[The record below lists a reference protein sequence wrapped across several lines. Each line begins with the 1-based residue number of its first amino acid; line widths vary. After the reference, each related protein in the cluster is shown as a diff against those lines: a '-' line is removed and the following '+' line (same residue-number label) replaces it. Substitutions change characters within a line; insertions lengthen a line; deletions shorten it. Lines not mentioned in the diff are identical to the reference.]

1 MNIRKIKVLIAC
13 DIDTYDN
20 PYLRTLVE
28 GMNNF
33 GEIEVFCSIRDFF
46 ENWRLYDII
55 HIQWPQVLLE
65 AGFSLG
71 DLIKTLDLVRSAR
84 IPVVCTCHN
93 LGPHRKSSD
102 EIAQSYDEVYK
113 RTDVFIHLG
122 PYSLEVFSRKYPS
135 AIQCL
140 LSHHVYDL
148 IYSSLPVREEALAH
162 LKLDSSKKYIL
173 SFGGFRNNQEREMA
187 YIAVKNLG
195 EPYRLLA
202 PNFIRLAPKT
212 SFKNKIKRILKKVYY
227 KIKYPLLVFTG
238 DYIQDSEL
246 PYFYAACELA
256 FIQRK
261 KILNSG
267 NLYMGLLMHKVVVG
281 PDKGNVGPILESMA
295 NPTFDPEN
303 IFSVTDSLKRGLK
316 LAGNGLGE
324 KNYTYAIHHCST
336 MVIAKKHIDVY
347 KKILYDNDTTN

>member
-13 DIDTYDN
+13 NIDTYDN

-28 GMNNF
+28 GMNSF
-33 GEIEVFCSIRDFF
+33 DEIDVFCSILDFF
-46 ENWRLYDII
+46 ENWRSYDII

-65 AGFSLG
+65 AGFSFG
-71 DLIKTLDLVRSAR
+71 DLIKTLDLVRAAK

-93 LGPHRKSSD
+93 LGPHRKSND
-102 EIAQSYDEVYK
+102 EIAKSYDEVYK

-135 AIQCL
+135 AIQYSI
-140 LSHHVYDL
+140 SHHIYDL
-148 IYSSLPVREEALAH
+148 IYSELPVFEESLAH

-173 SFGGFRNNQEREMA
+173 SFGGFRNNQERKIA
-187 YIAVKNLG
+187 YTAVKNLG
-195 EPYRLLA
+195 NPYRLLA
-202 PNFIRLAPKT
+202 PNFIRLAPGT
-212 SFKNKIKRILKKVYY
+212 SFINKIKRILKKGYY

-246 PYFYAACELA
+246 PYFYAACKLA

-261 KILNSG
+261 NILNSG

-281 PDKGNVGPILESMA
+281 PDKGNVGPILDSIA
-295 NPTFDPEN
+295 NPTFNPEN
-303 IFSVTDSLKRGLK
+303 IFSITDALERGLK
-316 LAGNGLGE
+316 LAENGLGE
-324 KNYTYAIHHCST
+324 KNYNYAVQHCST

-347 KKILYDNDTTN
+347 KKILYDTTN